1 MMKLNCYWVA
11 QNIDGSIFS
20 QLNGISF
27 DTLNRKYLK
36 NFTLLYK
43 SNKIL
48 DISLAKGSVIAYR
61 KRTFIYDEVY
71 RIMHLIYYHSDV
83 VSIYL
88 VDDQT
93 GKVKRYNHFGQDEQ
107 LYNIEFTSKDLAKV
121 SI

>member
-43 SNKIL
+43 SNNIL